1 MIEKQN
7 PITILCYLFFVI
19 FITMFSTNPIMLG
32 ISFVSGILLY
42 CMLCGVKKTLVRLGY
57 FIIFVAIIAIINP
70 IFSRQGMTQLFWIG
84 DFVVTLEALLN
95 GVAIGVMF
103 GSVIIWFGVL
113 NVLLYS
119 DKIIYIFG
127 KFTPKIGTILSIALG
142 LFPKYIVQYRKID
155 NNLKG
160 LGLYD
165 GASFLSKVKL
175 KMHTLSTLITWSV
188 EGAVLLSDNMSARGY
203 DLKDKRIYGK
213 YTFGVADG
221 ILLIVSLALGTSIL
235 VFMGLGSCNFYY
247 YPTFKQIV
255 WDSSVWI
262 YFVTFVFMNILA
274 VINLWEGVKWQF
286 LKSKI

>member
-19 FITMFSTNPIMLG
+19 IITMFSTNPIMLG

-70 IFSRQGMTQLFWIG
+70 IFSRQGMTQFFSIG
-84 DFVVTLEALLN
+84 NFVVTLESLLN

-127 KFTPKIGTILSIALG
+127 K
-142 LFPKYIVQYRKID
+142 
-155 NNLKG
+155 
-160 LGLYD
+160 
-165 GASFLSKVKL
+165 
-175 KMHTLSTLITWSV
+175 LI
-188 EGAVLLSDNMSARGY
+188 
-203 DLKDKRIYGK
+203 
-213 YTFGVADG
+213 
-221 ILLIVSLALGTSIL
+221 
-235 VFMGLGSCNFYY
+235 
-247 YPTFKQIV
+247 
-255 WDSSVWI
+255 
-262 YFVTFVFMNILA
+262 
-274 VINLWEGVKWQF
+274 
-286 LKSKI
+286 